1 MRRVLAALL
10 TAVVLAGCRE
20 VRVNQIRT
28 GTTPVAGGREVAVV
42 RDRRALD
49 SLGVAVHVDFRHE
62 FAVVLLM
69 GPHKETGWV
78 QIIESIRA
86 NTERIRVVAFE
97 RASLDGGEPAAKE
110 YRTYTVWIVP
120 NAVYRAGER
129 VEVVSPSGETIATTT
144 LR

>member
-10 TAVVLAGCRE
+10 MAVALAGCRE
-20 VRVNQIRT
+20 VRVNQQRT
-28 GTTPVAGGREVAVV
+28 GTTPVSGGREVAVV

-49 SLGVAVHVDFRHE
+49 SLGVAVPVDFRHE

-69 GPHKETGWV
+69 GPHKETGWT

-86 NTERIRVVAFE
+86 NTDRIRVVAFE
-97 RASLDGGEPAAKE
+97 RPPLDGGEPAAKE
-110 YRTYTVWIVP
+110 YRTYTIWIVP
-120 NAVYRAGER
+120 NAAYRAGER
-129 VEVVSPSGETIATTT
+129 VLVVSPSGETVASTT

>member
-28 GTTPVAGGREVAVV
+28 GTTPVVGGREVAVV

-49 SLGVAVHVDFRHE
+49 SLGVAVPVDFRHE

-69 GPHKETGWV
+69 GPHKETGWT

-86 NTERIRVVAFE
+86 NTDRIRVVAFE
-97 RASLDGGEPAAKE
+97 RAPLDGGEPSPKE
-110 YRTYTVWIVP
+110 YRTYTIWIVP

-129 VEVVSPSGETIATTT
+129 VLVVSPSGETIASTT

>member
-10 TAVVLAGCRE
+10 MAVVLAGCRE

-28 GTTPVAGGREVAVV
+28 GTTPVAGGREVVVV
-42 RDRRALD
+42 RDRRTLD
-49 SLGVAVHVDFRHE
+49 SLGVAVPVDFRHE

-69 GPHKETGWV
+69 GPHKETGWT

-86 NTERIRVVAFE
+86 NTDRIRVVAFE
-97 RASLDGGEPAAKE
+97 RAPLDGGEPAAKE
-110 YRTYTVWIVP
+110 YRTFTIWIVP
-120 NAVYRAGER
+120 NSVYRVGER
-129 VEVVSPSGETIATTT
+129 VLVVSPSGEPVASTT

>member
-10 TAVVLAGCRE
+10 MAVVLTGCRE

-49 SLGVAVHVDFRHE
+49 SLGVAVPVDFRHE

-69 GPHKETGWV
+69 GPHKETGWT
-78 QIIESIRA
+78 QIVESIRP
-86 NTERIRVVAFE
+86 NTDRIRIVAFE
-97 RASLDGGEPAAKE
+97 RPALDGGQPAPRE
-110 YRTYTVWIVP
+110 YRTFTVWLVP
-120 NAVYRAGER
+120 NVAYRSGSR
-129 VEVVSPSGETIATTT
+129 VDVVSPSGEPIASTT
-144 LR
+144 LK